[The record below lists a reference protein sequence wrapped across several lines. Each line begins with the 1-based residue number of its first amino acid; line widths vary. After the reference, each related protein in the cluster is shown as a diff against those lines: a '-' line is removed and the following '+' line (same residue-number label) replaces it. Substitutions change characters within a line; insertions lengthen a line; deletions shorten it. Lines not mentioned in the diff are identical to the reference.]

1 MLHSLHADN
10 QILSSSDVIRGNI
23 CLPEVRRTG
32 LAPSSEPRCSH
43 CSLHPSSPVPG
54 EAVGARTRSLSPTKG
69 PPPPQSVS
77 REECPS
83 DRSPTTRSGA
93 PGRRPGRQVT
103 RARVAGGLCALPC
116 SPVGI
121 PNCLEPRPKPRTTW
135 PRQKYGRFLMTPF
148 VWGAGCGP
156 VRASGGAANAAAPEP
171 RTSRG
176 TRTGT

>member
-1 MLHSLHADN
+1 MLKGKTRPMLN
-10 QILSSSDVIRGNI
+10 RFIRAGWGGGKGGSRNSA
-23 CLPEVRRTG
+23 
-32 LAPSSEPRCSH
+32 LAS

-103 RARVAGGLCALPC
+103 RARVGGGLCALPC

-156 VRASGGAANAAAPEP
+156 VRASGGAANAAVPEP